1 MSIFINNQTRII
13 VQGITG
19 SAGSFHTAQMVN
31 YKSNIVAGVNP
42 RKHNTMHQGIPIYST
57 VLEAK
62 QRHNANATIIFVPAP
77 FAANA
82 ILEAVEAEIDLVIC
96 ITEGI
101 PVRDM
106 LNVSLSVKKS
116 KSRLIG
122 PNCPGVITPG
132 QCKMGIMPGFIHHP
146 GKIGIVSRSGTLTY
160 EAVYQLT
167 TLGIG
172 QSTCVGIGGDPIIG
186 TNFIEVLNA
195 FNEDQDTDA
204 VVMIGEI
211 GGNAEENA
219 AMWIKKNMKKP
230 VVAHIV
236 GQTAPKGKRMG
247 HAGAIISSGK
257 GTAAEKISAL
267 KSAGVHVATISSN
280 IGETVKSIL

>member
-1 MSIFINNQTRII
+1 MSIFIDNKTRII

-19 SAGSFHTAQMVN
+19 SAGSFHTAQMID

-106 LNVSLSVKKS
+106 LNVSLSVKK
-116 KSRLIG
+116 I
-122 PNCPGVITPG
+122 
-132 QCKMGIMPGFIHHP
+132 
-146 GKIGIVSRSGTLTY
+146 
-160 EAVYQLT
+160 
-167 TLGIG
+167 
-172 QSTCVGIGGDPIIG
+172 
-186 TNFIEVLNA
+186 
-195 FNEDQDTDA
+195 
-204 VVMIGEI
+204 
-211 GGNAEENA
+211 
-219 AMWIKKNMKKP
+219 
-230 VVAHIV
+230 
-236 GQTAPKGKRMG
+236 
-247 HAGAIISSGK
+247 
-257 GTAAEKISAL
+257 
-267 KSAGVHVATISSN
+267 
-280 IGETVKSIL
+280 